1 MLVVAAPPVNKL
13 QRDWPSETTMSEQ
26 DYQAF
31 LEALARFDAEHAA
44 SPESARKV
52 LQREGVL
59 TDKGEVAEPYVVT
72 APSDVA

>member
-1 MLVVAAPPVNKL
+1 
-13 QRDWPSETTMSEQ
+13 MSEQ